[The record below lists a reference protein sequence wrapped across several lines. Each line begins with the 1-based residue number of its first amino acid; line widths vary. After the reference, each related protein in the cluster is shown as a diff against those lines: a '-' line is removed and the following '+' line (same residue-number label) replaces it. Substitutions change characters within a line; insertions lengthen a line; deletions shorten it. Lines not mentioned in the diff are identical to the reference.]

1 MALTKIGLK
10 ILKDSFRTIISGSF
24 RGELSSSASTFIGG
38 GVSGSVTST
47 GSFGRVEAAGVVFAD
62 SFKSVTGG
70 TTIDFNDDVSLTGN
84 LTSTG
89 NVSGSITS
97 TGSFGRVNSTTI
109 DIDSIQG
116 NWTNAGNTVADLG
129 AITTVDINGGTI
141 DGITSLTAGGDLD
154 IGAHDLRAATLT
166 ADGLTSGRVVFAGTN
181 GVLSD
186 DSDLTFSGDTLSA
199 TKINATNVTGS
210 VVSASNGA
218 FTSIDVD
225 GGTVDGIT
233 SLTAGGNLDI
243 GTHDFRA
250 RKLTA
255 DNQTSGN
262 VAIYSTAGLLSEDSD
277 LTFSGA
283 TLSATNVTTTG
294 TIKDFAS
301 VSGSYV
307 STGSVGRI
315 QTRAADIG
323 TITGTTLST
332 TGNISGS
339 ATSTGSFGRLQ
350 TQQGNASIGGNIV
363 TLGGNLTTQNNN
375 VTINAAGAART
386 LTLNESLTVGDGH
399 DGTITFGAAS
409 KTLTIE
415 NTSLL
420 NQDLTTDASP
430 TFAGATITG
439 TLTVQEIH
447 TEFESAS
454 ILFTSGSTQFG
465 NSTDDVHN
473 VTGSMKITGSFQ
485 VDNGTLTA
493 GTVDINGGTVDGIT
507 SLTAGGDLDI
517 GSHGFRAATLTADGL
532 TAGRVPFA
540 GTAGLLS
547 DDSDLTFATSTL
559 SATNLTTTGT
569 IKNMALV
576 SGSITSTGSFGGIVT
591 TGTGVNAFLGGNI
604 GVGHSA
610 PLAPIHISKD
620 VTQVSGSAASR
631 TNAGLYLNFDP
642 TFGSNSLTM
651 FAMSSSFATTAAYG
665 IQVANSAGTTQY
677 PLGLQPFGGQVLIGC
692 GKPTSN
698 VGGYNP
704 PALSVEG
711 INFRGAMSV
720 VEHQDGTSGGVISIG
735 KSRGAVPGSVTIVQT
750 DDIVGRLL
758 FSSADG
764 VDYRTISAE
773 IRTLVG
779 ASPAANDVPG
789 HLLFMVNDGTG
800 NDSTER
806 MRIASS
812 GFVGIQTADT
822 SGDLNLAG
830 SFGAPLHVLQKPA
843 SQAYAAVFQGNSNAN
858 GARIGIAEADSN
870 LSSRANTL
878 EIGFDSSTDFIFS
891 RTNKDLIIGVSGS
904 EQMRID
910 IDGNVGIG
918 TNNPLEMLD
927 VSKANNGGL
936 GPVLQLT
943 NDPGSSTS
951 AGTSCKIKFAPHHSG
966 TEVAG
971 IEAIATDTGAQT
983 ALSFRTHTGSALGE
997 RMRVA
1002 ADGKVL
1008 IGSDA
1013 SRTLSGVNAQFQIE
1027 GTDYGTSALHLIGNT
1042 GTDAGTAPILFFG
1055 RSRGTSDGTSTSVA
1069 DDDRL
1074 GALFFCGADGT
1085 DINTPAATIQVSVDG
1100 TPGGNDMPGRIEFRT
1115 TADGG
1120 SATTERMVIK
1130 ANGDVGIGETSP
1142 LNKFYVVETESKA
1155 VAALYNTRNPSSSPP
1170 HGLDINFAFTPDN
1183 TTSYFVRGQDNLGSA
1198 ATAEFHIYS
1207 DGSFVQSS
1215 DRRKKENIVDSEN
1228 QLDKINQLKVRDY
1241 NKINDSSKKKH
1252 IGFIAQELQEVFPH
1266 LVVEA
1271 EDEAKTL
1278 QIYKVGIVPL
1288 LVKAVQELSAKVEAL
1303 ENA

>member
-1 MALTKIGLK
+1 
-10 ILKDSFRTIISGSF
+10 
-24 RGELSSSASTFIGG
+24 
-38 GVSGSVTST
+38 
-47 GSFGRVEAAGVVFAD
+47 
-62 SFKSVTGG
+62 
-70 TTIDFNDDVSLTGN
+70 
-84 LTSTG
+84 
-89 NVSGSITS
+89 
-97 TGSFGRVNSTTI
+97 
-109 DIDSIQG
+109 
-116 NWTNAGNTVADLG
+116 
-129 AITTVDINGGTI
+129 
-141 DGITSLTAGGDLD
+141 
-154 IGAHDLRAATLT
+154 
-166 ADGLTSGRVVFAGTN
+166 
-181 GVLSD
+181 
-186 DSDLTFSGDTLSA
+186 
-199 TKINATNVTGS
+199 
-210 VVSASNGA
+210 
-218 FTSIDVD
+218 
-225 GGTVDGIT
+225 
-233 SLTAGGNLDI
+233 
-243 GTHDFRA
+243 
-250 RKLTA
+250 
-255 DNQTSGN
+255 
-262 VAIYSTAGLLSEDSD
+262 
-277 LTFSGA
+277 TFSGA

-363 TLGGNLTTQNNN
+363 TLGGNLTTAGTLTTQNNN

-651 FAMSSSFATTAAYG
+651 FAMSSSFATVGAYG
-665 IQVANSAGTTQY
+665 LQAANSAGTTQY
-677 PLGLQPFGGQVLIGC
+677 PLALQPFGGQVLIGS
-692 GKPTSN
+692 GKPVT

-704 PALSVEG
+704 PALNVEG
-711 INFRGAMSV
+711 INFRGVMSV
-720 VEHQDGTSGGVISIG
+720 IEHQNDPSGGVISIG
-735 KSRGAVPGSVTIVQT
+735 KSRGAVPGSVTILQT
-750 DDIVGRLL
+750 DDIVGRVL

-830 SFGAPLHVLQKPA
+830 SFGAPLHVLQKPS

-870 LSSRANTL
+870 LSTRANTL

-891 RTNKDLIIGVSGS
+891 RTNKDMIFGVSGS
-904 EQMRID
+904 EQMRITTA
-910 IDGNVGIG
+910 GKVGIG
-918 TNNPLEMLD
+918 TTNP
-927 VSKANNGGL
+927 GGL
-936 GPVLQLT
+936 PATVSIRQDNDGGAGAVLQLV
-943 NDPGSSTS
+943 NDPGGSTAADTECAIS
-951 AGTSCKIKFAPHHSG
+951 FNPHHSG
-966 TEVAG
+966 EGGETAR
-971 IEAIATDTGAQT
+971 ISAIA
-983 ALSFRTHTGSALGE
+983 E
-997 RMRVA
+997 
-1002 ADGKVL
+1002 
-1008 IGSDA
+1008 
-1013 SRTLSGVNAQFQIE
+1013 
-1027 GTDYGTSALHLIGNT
+1027 
-1042 GTDAGTAPILFFG
+1042 
-1055 RSRGTSDGTSTSVA
+1055 
-1069 DDDRL
+1069 
-1074 GALFFCGADGT
+1074 
-1085 DINTPAATIQVSVDG
+1085 
-1100 TPGGNDMPGRIEFRT
+1100 
-1115 TADGG
+1115 
-1120 SATTERMVIK
+1120 
-1130 ANGDVGIGETSP
+1130 
-1142 LNKFYVVETESKA
+1142 
-1155 VAALYNTRNPSSSPP
+1155 
-1170 HGLDINFAFTPDN
+1170 
-1183 TTSYFVRGQDNLGSA
+1183 
-1198 ATAEFHIYS
+1198 
-1207 DGSFVQSS
+1207 
-1215 DRRKKENIVDSEN
+1215 
-1228 QLDKINQLKVRDY
+1228 
-1241 NKINDSSKKKH
+1241 
-1252 IGFIAQELQEVFPH
+1252 
-1266 LVVEA
+1266 
-1271 EDEAKTL
+1271 
-1278 QIYKVGIVPL
+1278 
-1288 LVKAVQELSAKVEAL
+1288 
-1303 ENA
+1303 